1 MVLFFKGLLIGF
13 LLALPLGPTMVL
25 CIRNSLLFG
34 ALTGLITGAG
44 AGLAD
49 AIYGVLSGY
58 GIYIIMD
65 VIEKYHLAFHIL
77 GGIVLTTLGIKTF
90 KEHIKI
96 KQESSLSIKPLFTRL
111 FFTTF
116 TLTLTS
122 PLTFVGVAALCA
134 SIEVF
139 QEGQETYSPWILGA
153 GLFLG
158 SCIWWQILS
167 LFFSLIKKRISHEA
181 TLWVGKVSGLFLIAL
196 SIVLIFLGFR

>member
-1 MVLFFKGLLIGF
+1 MELFFKGLLIGF

-58 GIYIIMD
+58 GIFIIKD
-65 VIEKYHLAFHIL
+65 IIETYHFAFHVL
-77 GGIVLTTLGIKTF
+77 GGLILMILGIKTC
-90 KEHIKI
+90 KENIKI
-96 KQESSLSIKPLFTRL
+96 KQETPVSIKPMFTRL
-111 FFTTF
+111 FFTTL

-122 PLTFVGVAALCA
+122 PFTFIGVAALCA

-139 QEGQETYSPWILGA
+139 QEGQGTYSPWILGF

-167 LFFSLIKKRISHEA
+167 LFLSLIKKRISHGA
-181 TLWVGKVSGLFLIAL
+181 TMWVGKVSGLFLIAL
-196 SIVLIFLGFR
+196 SIILIIMGFR